1 MARVRSRC
9 QRFPRG
15 CFVHARVRVIRVT
28 ARHWHASRSVVC
40 RVYSR
45 VLALYWQKQMILEM
59 EEVYFKGKTL
69 YAANKMVPSLD
80 NMDQRIADD
89 SRNASQGVM
98 QFLFGTPLIQG
109 VVLVRAS

>member
-1 MARVRSRC
+1 
-9 QRFPRG
+9 
-15 CFVHARVRVIRVT
+15 
-28 ARHWHASRSVVC
+28 
-40 RVYSR
+40 